1 MSRIAAV
8 CRYSFLAAAIAAF
21 AIAPAVAQTPVSQ
34 AARKNG
40 EAASPLGFA
49 WEAAKDGGR
58 VLLVGT
64 IHAGRT
70 APPPVDCSGRFGQA
84 AVVAFEADVFDA
96 HSVGRLVQKIA
107 MYPPHEADLKSR
119 LPAALRERVEAL
131 LTRHRLDS
139 PALWRMKPWMLANTL
154 VVAEASRLGYNPAY
168 ATEAAL
174 YEFARAC
181 GKAIAEIEG
190 IEKQL
195 GIFDGASP
203 QLQLAYLEQAVR
215 GIESGE
221 SERQLRRLVDAWDKR
236 DGADIERVLAAMR
249 ASRGAAERFVVEQV
263 IDARHPAMVEAIERF
278 AASDRLHLVAV
289 GSLHY
294 FGPNGLLALLRGRG
308 YTIEP
313 LD

>member
-1 MSRIAAV
+1 MKTAAV
-8 CRYSFLAAAIAAF
+8 ARRVARAVAAAAVLAL
-21 AIAPAVAQTPVSQ
+21 PACWAQSPGAD
-34 AARKNG
+34 AARKT
-40 EAASPLGFA
+40 EAAAPRGFA
-49 WEAAKDGGR
+49 WEAAKNGRR

-64 IHAGRT
+64 IHVGRAA
-70 APPPVDCSGRFGQA
+70 APPADCSQRFAEA

-96 HSVGRLVQKIA
+96 QRVGQLVQRIA

-119 LPAALRERVEAL
+119 LPAPLRQRVEAL
-131 LTRHRLDS
+131 LARHGLDS

-154 VVAEASRLGYNPAY
+154 IVIEAGRLGFSPAY

-174 YEFARAC
+174 YEFARTC
-181 GKAIAEIEG
+181 GKAIVEIEG

-195 GIFDGASP
+195 RIFDGASP
-203 QLQLAYLEQAVR
+203 ELQLAYLEQAVR

-221 SERQLRRLVDAWDKR
+221 SEREVRRIVAAWEKR
-236 DGADIERVLAAMR
+236 DAADIERVLATMR
-249 ASRGAAERFVVEQV
+249 EAKGAAERFVVERV

-278 AASDRLHLVAV
+278 AASGKLHLVAV

>member
-1 MSRIAAV
+1 MTPFAAV
-8 CRYSFLAAAIAAF
+8 LRATGLATAIAAF
-21 AIAPAVAQTPVSQ
+21 AISPCSAQSSGAE
-34 AARKNG
+34 AARKS
-40 EAASPLGFA
+40 EAAATRGFA
-49 WEAAKDGGR
+49 WEAAKNGRR

-64 IHAGRT
+64 IHVGRA
-70 APPPVDCSGRFGQA
+70 APPPADCSQRFAEA
-84 AVVAFEADVFDA
+84 AVIAFEADVFDA
-96 HSVGRLVQKIA
+96 QRVGQLVQRIA
-107 MYPPHEADLKSR
+107 MYPPQEADPKSR
-119 LPAALRERVEAL
+119 LPAPLRERVEAL
-131 LTRHRLDS
+131 LARHGLDS

-154 VVAEASRLGYNPAY
+154 VVVEANRLGFNPAY

-174 YEFARAC
+174 YEFARSC
-181 GKAIAEIEG
+181 GKAIVEIEG

-203 QLQLAYLEQAVR
+203 ELQLAYLEQAVK

-221 SERQLRRLVDAWDKR
+221 SEREVRRLVAAWEKR
-236 DGADIERVLAAMR
+236 DAADIERVLATMR
-249 ASRGAAERFVVEQV
+249 ASKGAAERFVVEQV

-278 AASDRLHLVAV
+278 AASGKLHLVAV

-308 YTIEP
+308 YTIKP